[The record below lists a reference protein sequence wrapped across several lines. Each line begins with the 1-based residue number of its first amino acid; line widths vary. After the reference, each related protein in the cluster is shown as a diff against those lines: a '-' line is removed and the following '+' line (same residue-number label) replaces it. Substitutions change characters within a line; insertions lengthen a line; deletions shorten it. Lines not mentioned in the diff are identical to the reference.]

1 LCNVIFL
8 SQFTTKKVYSL
19 GQSWLKIVKM
29 DGTMRLYYD
38 DAYTRAFSARVIERD
53 GAAVILDRTY
63 FYPTSG
69 GQPNDTG
76 TIGGTAVLDV
86 SARKEDGAVVHTLAG
101 DIVEDVVECVVNW
114 ERRFDHMQHHTGQH
128 ILSQAFV
135 QVAGANTVGFH
146 LSPDSVTIDVDQ
158 VSIGGETAAEVEAL
172 ANDIVWGDRPVT
184 ARIVQP
190 DDAEGVRIRKLPEH
204 LLTGG
209 LRIID
214 IDGFDVTACGGTHVA
229 RTGEIGIIK
238 ILKLEK
244 RGDKTR
250 VEFRCGGRALGDYQQ
265 KNAVVNQLA
274 ADLTC
279 SIGEIAGAVARLQ
292 EDYKAA
298 QRALKAANGQL
309 IEFEAERLAA
319 EATLAKSVRVVKLLF
334 PARDFGDLRVLA
346 TSIIQKPGMVAL
358 LATGGDKPQLLFA
371 RSADVSADMNALLKQ
386 TLALLPNGR
395 GGGQTQMAQGGG
407 SGDEAQISA
416 ALDSAERS
424 LLEGLQ

>member
-1 LCNVIFL
+1 
-8 SQFTTKKVYSL
+8 
-19 GQSWLKIVKM
+19 
-29 DGTMRLYYD
+29 MRLYYD
-38 DAYTRAFSARVIERD
+38 DAYIREFSARIIERN
-53 GAAVILDRTY
+53 GAAVILDQTY

-76 TIGGTAVLDV
+76 SIGGVAVLDV
-86 SARKEDGAVVHTLAG
+86 SARKEDGAVIHTLASEIA
-101 DIVEDVVECVVNW
+101 DDAVECVVNW

-158 VSIGGETAAEVEAL
+158 ANITASFAAAVEVL
-172 ANDIVWGDRPVT
+172 ANEVVWGDRPVT

-190 DDAEGVRIRKLPEH
+190 DDADGVRVRKLPEH

-209 LRIID
+209 LRVID

-250 VEFRCGGRALGDYQQ
+250 VEFRCGGRALADYQQ
-265 KNAVVNQLA
+265 KNAVINQLT

-279 SIGEIAGAVARLQ
+279 AIGEISGAVARLQ
-292 EDYKAA
+292 EDFKAA

-319 EATLAKSVRVVKLLF
+319 EAPLTNGVRVVKLLF
-334 PARDFGDLRVLA
+334 PERDFGDLRVLA
-346 TSIIQKPGMVAL
+346 TSIVQKPGMVAL
-358 LATGGDKPQLLFA
+358 LATGGEKAQVLFA
-371 RSADVSADMNALLKQ
+371 RSADVNADMNALLKQ

-395 GGGQTQMAQGGG
+395 GGGQAQMAQGGG
-407 SGDEAQISA
+407 SGDAAQVQV

-424 LLEGLQ
+424 LLDSLQ